1 MFLASIPLLG
11 YHQIAKL
18 MEDSTARKRIALIL
32 AWALSLIIIGAIARA
47 QTPAQ
52 RGVIISGSDLGFR
65 VERRRGNRVT
75 GTLVVRVNSEWLV
88 AEPAEGV
95 KALTVK

>member
-52 RGVIISGSDLGFR
+52 RGVIISEVILDFASN
-65 VERRRGNRVT
+65 VSAAT
-75 GTLVVRVNSEWLV
+75 
-88 AEPAEGV
+88 A
-95 KALTVK
+95 